1 VNFHAGEEKINTPI
15 AHGPRGGLVAR
26 APYYGM
32 LMFAA
37 AGGGAL
43 VPTRLEGVREGLS
56 AYAVRGADDTL
67 RIALM
72 NMDPSRASQLAIV
85 AGGGF
90 GEGRLLRLAGP
101 TPDGPDVT
109 FGGAVVDDY
118 GGWTAAAGEPVRLT
132 GAEFPVEIP
141 PASAALAILTR
152 A

>member
-1 VNFHAGEEKINTPI
+1 
-15 AHGPRGGLVAR
+15 
-26 APYYGM
+26 M

-37 AGGGAL
+37 AGSGTL
-43 VPTRLEGVREGLS
+43 VPTRLEGGREGFS
-56 AYAVRGADDTL
+56 AYAVRGPENTL
-67 RIALM
+67 RIALI

-101 TPDGPDVT
+101 APDAPDVT

-118 GGWTAAAGEPVRLT
+118 GGWVPAAGEPVRPT